1 MIVQVSSAYHQR
13 SSKASQILGSN
24 PSYPWDYPQFP
35 PAAHDDPDI
44 VHVFG
49 ISTHF
54 RGWRPHRTGYTW
66 DPTYNGG
73 RTIHPFLRF
82 LTFSR

>member
-1 MIVQVSSAYHQR
+1 MIVQVSSANRQR
-13 SSKASQILGSN
+13 SPKAPQILGSN

-49 ISTHF
+49 TI
-54 RGWRPHRTGYTW
+54 
-66 DPTYNGG
+66 PTSGADNLIVLAIP
-73 RTIHPFLRF
+73 RILRIMVDVPYIR
-82 LTFSR
+82 S